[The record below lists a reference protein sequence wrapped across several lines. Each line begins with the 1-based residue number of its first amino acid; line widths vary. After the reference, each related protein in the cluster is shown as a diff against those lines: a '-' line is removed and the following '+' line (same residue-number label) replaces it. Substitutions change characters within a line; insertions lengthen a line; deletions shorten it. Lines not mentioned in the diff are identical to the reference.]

1 MADLEMDMELVSP
14 IPAPS
19 GDPVDGVEP
28 AGHFRLYLGAA
39 AGVGK
44 TFAMLNEGHRRK
56 TRGTDVVIGFVEC
69 HRRPLTEE
77 LISDLEVV
85 PRKVVEYRGSEFP
98 EMDLDAVLARHPK
111 VALVDELAHTN
122 VPGSSHNEKRW
133 QDIMELLDA
142 GIDVI

>member
-44 TFAMLNEGHRRK
+44 TYAMLNEGHRRK
-56 TRGTDVVIGFVEC
+56 QRGTDVVIGFVEC
-69 HRRPLTEE
+69 HRRPNTEQ
-77 LISDLEVV
+77 LIDGLEEI
-85 PRKVVEYRGSEFP
+85 PRRQIEYRGTVFD
-98 EMDLDAVLARHPK
+98 EMDLQAVLDRHPK
-111 VALVDELAHTN
+111 VAL
-122 VPGSSHNEKRW
+122 
-133 QDIMELLDA
+133 
-142 GIDVI
+142 